1 MGSTVLKEIN
11 GQVVILTLN
20 RPEKFNS
27 FNREMSLQ
35 LQDELK
41 KAANNSE
48 IRAILITGTGKAF
61 VQGKIYQ
68 KPLIPTVRAL
78 TQLFVSITIQ
88 LLP

>member
-1 MGSTVLKEIN
+1 MEPTVLHEIN
-11 GQVVILTLN
+11 GQVVKLTLN

-41 KAANNSE
+41 KAANNSN

-61 VQGKIYQ
+61 VRDKICL
-68 KPLIPTVRAL
+68 KLLMPTVQAL
-78 TQLFVSITIQ
+78 PQ
-88 LLP
+88 

>member
-1 MGSTVLKEIN
+1 MGSTVLQEIN

-48 IRAILITGTGKAF
+48 IRAILISGTGKAF
-61 VQGKIYQ
+61 CAGQDLSEAIDANG
-68 KPLIPTVRAL
+68 PGH
-78 TQLFVSITIQ
+78 
-88 LLP
+88 